1 MLEKFDAQKRK
12 KIKAAIIQSHTVQTK
27 AIFPNTVNH
36 YDTLFG
42 GTALKWMD
50 ELAFICATRFSKQ
63 RVVTVSSNKIDF
75 KEPIPS
81 GCIAELTAKVIRV
94 GTTSVGIQVDIHLEE
109 MYSEL
114 KYLACS
120 GEFTFV
126 SISETKKP
134 INMTTRF

>member
-1 MLEKFDAQKRK
+1 MIENT
-12 KIKAAIIQSHTVQTK
+12 KINEAIERSVSTQVK

-50 ELAFICATRFSKQ
+50 ELAFICATRFSRK
-63 RVVTVSSNKIDF
+63 RVVTVSTDKIDF
-75 KEPIPS
+75 KEPIPA
-81 GCIAELTAKVIRV
+81 GCIAELSAKVSRV
-94 GTTSVGIQVDIHLEE
+94 GNTSCVIKVDIYLEE
-109 MYSEL
+109 MYSNQ
-114 KYLACS
+114 KYIACS

-134 INMTTRF
+134 ISIIENI

>member
-1 MLEKFDAQKRK
+1 MNQD
-12 KIKAAIIQSHTVQTK
+12 KINKAIENSISTQVK

-50 ELAFICATRFSKQ
+50 ELAFICATRFSRQ
-63 RVVTVSSNKIDF
+63 RVVTVSTDKIDF
-75 KEPIPS
+75 KEPIPA
-81 GCIAELTAKVIRV
+81 GCIAELQAKVVRV
-94 GTTSVGIQVDIHLEE
+94 GNTSCVIHVDILLEE
-109 MYSEL
+109 MYSTQR
-114 KYLACS
+114 YLACS

-134 INMTTRF
+134 ISITNSI

>member
-1 MLEKFDAQKRK
+1 MLEKFEPKKRK
-12 KIKAAIIQSHTVQTK
+12 KIEAAIKESRSVQTK
-27 AIFPNTVNH
+27 AIFPSTVNH

-63 RVVTVSSNKIDF
+63 RVVTVSTDKIDF
-75 KEPIPS
+75 KEPIPA
-81 GCIAELTAKVIRV
+81 GCIAELIATVTNIGNTSIVIK
-94 GTTSVGIQVDIHLEE
+94 VDIHLEE
-109 MYSEL
+109 MYSEQ

-120 GEFTFV
+120 GDFTFV

-134 INMTTRF
+134 INMTSRF

>member
-1 MLEKFDAQKRK
+1 MSED
-12 KIKAAIIQSHTVQTK
+12 IKVQEAIQSSVSTQVK

-63 RVVTVSSNKIDF
+63 RVVTVSTDKIDF
-75 KEPIPS
+75 KEPIPA
-81 GCIAELTAKVIRV
+81 GCIAELTAKVTKV
-94 GTTSVGIQVDIHLEE
+94 GNTSCIISVDIMLEE
-109 MYSEL
+109 MYSKQ

-134 INMTTRF
+134 ISITASL

>member
-1 MLEKFDAQKRK
+1 MTNDQRIER
-12 KIKAAIIQSHTVQTK
+12 AIANSISKQTK

-42 GTALKWMD
+42 GTALMWMD

-63 RVVTVSSNKIDF
+63 RVVTVSTDKIDF
-75 KEPIPS
+75 KEPIPA
-81 GCIAELTAKVIRV
+81 GCIAELTATVVHI
-94 GTTSVGIQVDIHLEE
+94 GNTSCKIKVDINLEE
-109 MYSEL
+109 MYSNE

-126 SISETKKP
+126 SISETKRP
-134 INMTTRF
+134 LSITASIVN

>member
-1 MLEKFDAQKRK
+1 MNSTET
-12 KIKAAIIQSHTVQTK
+12 KIASAIEASTSIQTK

-42 GTALKWMD
+42 GTALMWMD

-75 KEPIPS
+75 KKPIPS
-81 GCIAELTAKVIRV
+81 GCIAELVAKVVKV
-94 GTTSVGIQVDIHLEE
+94 GNTSCVINVDINLEE
-109 MYSEL
+109 MYSDQ

-120 GEFTFV
+120 GEFTFAA
-126 SISETKKP
+126 ISETKKP
-134 INMTTRF
+134 IRITSRFE